1 MDVRPDVLFAIALVG
16 ALSAVCRFGGFFL
29 MRYVKITPRVEAW
42 LRAMP
47 VALVGAIIGP
57 VAVNGGPPEWLGLAV
72 AALLM
77 RRLGNE
83 FVGCAG
89 GIAAVALA
97 RLVFSAA

>member
-1 MDVRPDVLFAIALVG
+1 MTARPDILLAIALLGGVS
-16 ALSAVCRFGGFFL
+16 LLCRFGGYFL

-57 VAVNGGPPEWLGLAV
+57 AAVKGGMPEWLGLAV

-77 RRLGNE
+77 RWVGNE
-83 FVGCAG
+83 FLGCAA
-89 GIAAVALA
+89 GIATVALTRIA
-97 RLVFSAA
+97 LA